1 LVSLGPLVLVLAAGQ
16 SVPPPA
22 PAGAEPAVSWE
33 QARSLAQKLEKLEER
48 QGGTGGKQAPPAVV
62 VTEGEL
68 NSYLNLSLGTRMPAG
83 LADVRVRLDSDRVA
97 ARAMVDLEQV
107 RARMSDAGRWNPLSY
122 LTGRVPLEM
131 KGRYRHG
138 QEGFGSLEV
147 EEIWLATLPVP
158 VSLLE
163 QVVSSARRGERAF
176 DIQAPFR
183 LPYSAKRLRVQKGQ
197 ARLEF

>member
-1 LVSLGPLVLVLAAGQ
+1 MSLAPFVLFLAAGQ

-22 PAGAEPAVSWE
+22 PASAEPAVSWE

-48 QGGTGGKQAPPAVV
+48 RGVTGGKQVPPALV

-68 NSYLNLSLGTRMPAG
+68 NSYLNLSLGKKMPPG
-83 LADVRVRLDSDRVA
+83 LADVQVLLDSDRIA
-97 ARAMVDLEQV
+97 ARAMVDLEQL
-107 RARMSDAGRWNPLSY
+107 RARMADAGRWNLLSY
-122 LTGRVPLEM
+122 FTGRVPLEV

-163 QVVSSARRGERAF
+163 QVVSSAARGERAF

-183 LPYSAKRLRVQKGQ
+183 LPYAAKRLRVQKGQ

>member
-1 LVSLGPLVLVLAAGQ
+1 VVSLAPVVLFLAAGQ
-16 SVPPPA
+16 SVSPA
-22 PAGAEPAVSWE
+22 PASAEPAVSWE

-48 QGGTGGKQAPPAVV
+48 EGGEGGKQVPPAMV

-68 NSYLNLSLGTRMPAG
+68 NSYLNLSLGKKMPAG
-83 LADVRVRLDSDRVA
+83 LADVQVLLDSDRIA

-107 RARMSDAGRWNPLSY
+107 RARMADAGRWNPLSY
-122 LTGRVPLEM
+122 LTGRVPLEV

-138 QEGFGSLEV
+138 QEGFGSVEV

-163 QVVSSARRGERAF
+163 RVVSSAARGERPF

-183 LPYSAKRLRVQKGQ
+183 LPYAAKRLRVQKGQ